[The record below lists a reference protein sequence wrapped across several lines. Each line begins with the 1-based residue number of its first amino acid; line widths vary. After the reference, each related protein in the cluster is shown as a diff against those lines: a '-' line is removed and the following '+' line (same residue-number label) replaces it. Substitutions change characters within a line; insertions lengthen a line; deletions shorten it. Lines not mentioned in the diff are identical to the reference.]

1 MTKILRRIVFFLFV
15 AVFFIGAPRIV
26 FYALG
31 YSYKPGSDNGLVKT
45 GLIYLSTTP
54 PGATVYVGGRRY
66 HDTTPAIIRD
76 LLPQTY
82 PIKLMLKDYE
92 IWAQDVPVEAA
103 KASVLGKVLLHPKKP
118 DWRVCLWDRYDD
130 LVPVPDTKY
139 LLLKKGNSPG
149 GAQIFDW
156 KEKKAKP
163 ASSENLKAQS
173 FFKTKKI
180 ADDEIFAVNGKG
192 QFFLI
197 ESGEILV
204 NEGVLGFR
212 YDKKNHKAVIWTQ
225 DSIGLAEMI
234 KSKKEPGLVQKRVK
248 LEWVFKQGQ
257 KISQVFWAHDGAYV
271 LFQDRS
277 KVFMLELETFGAP
290 SVYEL
295 LETKNESHIF
305 YSDESGEL
313 FYLDK
318 KIGNLMSVEVIP
330 KWKVLEIPFAIL
342 QEKEKEGKVARL

>member
-1 MTKILRRIVFFLFV
+1 M
-15 AVFFIGAPRIV
+15 
-26 FYALG
+26 
-31 YSYKPGSDNGLVKT
+31 
-45 GLIYLSTTP
+45 
-54 PGATVYVGGRRY
+54 
-66 HDTTPAIIRD
+66 
-76 LLPQTY
+76 
-82 PIKLMLKDYE
+82 
-92 IWAQDVPVEAA
+92 
-103 KASVLGKVLLHPKKP
+103 
-118 DWRVCLWDRYDD
+118 
-130 LVPVPDTKY
+130 
-139 LLLKKGNSPG
+139 
-149 GAQIFDW
+149 
-156 KEKKAKP
+156 
-163 ASSENLKAQS
+163 
-173 FFKTKKI
+173 
-180 ADDEIFAVNGKG
+180 
-192 QFFLI
+192 
-197 ESGEILV
+197 